1 MTSVIGNT
9 GGMARTETTLP
20 LDDEVLAGVRAQS
33 LRSGRPEYEVVE
45 EALRR
50 YLADDVEG
58 LEGVVRRIQGRG
70 DLDED
75 ESLDLAYSELRA
87 LRAERDAR
95 QAS

>member
-1 MTSVIGNT
+1 MNGDT
-9 GGMARTETTLP
+9 GGMARTQTTLP

-33 LRSGRPEYEVVE
+33 LRSGRPEYELVE

-50 YLADDVEG
+50 YLADGGEELGDVVG
-58 LEGVVRRIQGRG
+58 RIQARG

-75 ESLDLAYSELRA
+75 ESLELAYAELRA
-87 LRAERDAR
+87 MRAERDTR